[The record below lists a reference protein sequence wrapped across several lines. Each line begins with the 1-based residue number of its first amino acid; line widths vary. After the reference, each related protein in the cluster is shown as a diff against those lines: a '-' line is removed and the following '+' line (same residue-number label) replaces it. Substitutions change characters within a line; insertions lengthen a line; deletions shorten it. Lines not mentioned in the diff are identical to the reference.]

1 MLLAKEPKQLRNTQV
16 QSDCLEQTTKTAILI
31 ATHHK
36 IIMPGKLISEK
47 LDEILIL
54 VVVERGCKDRA
65 PEK

>member
-1 MLLAKEPKQLRNTQV
+1 
-16 QSDCLEQTTKTAILI
+16 
-31 ATHHK
+31 
-36 IIMPGKLISEK
+36 MPGKLISEK